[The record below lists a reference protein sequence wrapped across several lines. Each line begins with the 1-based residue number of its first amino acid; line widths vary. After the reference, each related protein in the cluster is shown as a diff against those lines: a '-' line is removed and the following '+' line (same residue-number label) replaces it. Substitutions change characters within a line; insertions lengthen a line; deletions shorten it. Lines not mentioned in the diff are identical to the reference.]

1 MDLAL
6 PPTVT
11 DRAYARLAEINE
23 NVEASQA
30 LRIAV
35 EGGGCSGFQYEIKL
49 EKSVK
54 VILGAFAFGIILNA
68 FVTPIG
74 QELFGIK
81 DANAAGQTNKIAIC
95 NESGTTCANVDHRGL
110 WLYN

>member
-30 LRIAV
+30 LRIPLKAEDV
-35 EGGGCSGFQYEIKL
+35 QAFNMKL
-49 EKSVK
+49 
-54 VILGAFAFGIILNA
+54 N
-68 FVTPIG
+68 
-74 QELFGIK
+74 
-81 DANAAGQTNKIAIC
+81 
-95 NESGTTCANVDHRGL
+95 
-110 WLYN
+110 

>member
-1 MDLAL
+1 MK
-6 PPTVT
+6 T
-11 DRAYARLAEINE
+11 IK
-23 NVEASQA
+23 
-30 LRIAV
+30 
-35 EGGGCSGFQYEIKL
+35 YEVKL

-81 DANAAGQTNKIAIC
+81 DANAAGAVQKIAIC
-95 NESGTTCANVDHRGL
+95 ATNGIQCAGIWRERILISD
-110 WLYN
+110 

>member
-1 MDLAL
+1 MLGSL
-6 PPTVT
+6 
-11 DRAYARLAEINE
+11 INKGV
-23 NVEASQA
+23 NMKT
-30 LRIAV
+30 IK
-35 EGGGCSGFQYEIKL
+35 YEVKL

-68 FVTPIG
+68 FVSNAG

-95 NESGTTCANVDHRGL
+95 NESGTTCAEVDHRGL